1 MNGGTKRKVLL
12 LPVLLQHQQQQ
23 GSQLGASA
31 TSVSSVSLVSHSSS
45 GVSLQHKLP
54 GGITGLWSGAEGFE
68 GSAANAAAAPAA
80 TGMAVAGDS
89 CSSLSSIS
97 AADAVDAAARSYSSL
112 AEAQQQQR
120 LAAAGE
126 SSSGS
131 RPAALRAILTSS
143 STLTRAEAAMTQH
156 WFGGDVTPTAIGSG
170 AVPAAAVLHASGG
183 AAYSTSPGSQNMHV
197 LSGNGHVPGLMQQ
210 QAASQPAVADSDYWG
225 VWRLHS
231 SCGSHYPSPTGAHL
245 PLLSAEDAAS
255 GVAAVAFN
263 PAGDAVVAFV
273 DSCCCLVVWKIAAS
287 WTQKLTSIGSNKPS
301 SHQPHAYI
309 AVPTAATLRQLAAAG
324 GTAAGRGQGASHTQH
339 HLNHTSQQQQGGGE
353 MSRWQLRW
361 QAERLVDLLHQ
372 GKHCATL
379 EVTL

>member
-1 MNGGTKRKVLL
+1 M
-12 LPVLLQHQQQQ
+12 
-23 GSQLGASA
+23 
-31 TSVSSVSLVSHSSS
+31 VSHSSS

-54 GGITGLWSGAEGFE
+54 GGIAGVWSGAEGFGE
-68 GSAANAAAAPAA
+68 AGANAVAAAAA
-80 TGMAVAGDS
+80 GMPVAGDS

-120 LAAAGE
+120 LAAAGG
-126 SSSGS
+126 SSGGS

-170 AVPAAAVLHASGG
+170 TVPAAAVLHASGG

-197 LSGNGHVPGLMQQ
+197 LSGNGHVPDLMQQ
-210 QAASQPAVADSDYWG
+210 QASLQSAAADEECWG
-225 VWRLHS
+225 VWRLHN
-231 SCGSHYPSPTGAHL
+231 SCGSHYPSPTGTHL

-263 PAGDAVVAFV
+263 PTGDAVVAFV
-273 DSCCCLVVWKIAAS
+273 ESCCCLVVWKIAAS

-309 AVPTAATLRQLAAAG
+309 AVPTAATLRQLAAAAG
-324 GTAAGRGQGASHTQH
+324 SGRGQGASHTQH
-339 HLNHTSQQQQGGGE
+339 HHHHTSQQQQGGGE

-361 QAERLVDLLHQ
+361 QAERLIDLLHQ

-379 EVTL
+379 EVAL